1 MRRSL
6 LPTVLTSLRFV
17 IAPALAYVIYSYQLR
32 VAFWLLMAVVL
43 SDVLDGYLA
52 RKFEAESSFGAW
64 LDVCAD
70 FTVVFLAFLAL
81 ELKGLIS
88 LRILVIIVA
97 MFIQFVLSSWLYLK
111 PVYDPLGKYFGALLF
126 ASLLLI
132 TVIQDSNVLLLVSI
146 TILLFSSV
154 SMLSRIY
161 QTSGRVYHE
170 P

>member
-17 IAPALAYVIYSYQLR
+17 IAPALAYVIYSYQLKT
-32 VAFWLLMAVVL
+32 AFWLLIAVMI

-52 RKFEAESSFGAW
+52 RKCNAESSFGAW

-70 FTVVFLAFLAL
+70 FTVVFLAFFAL

-88 LRILVIIVA
+88 IWVLVIIVA
-97 MFIQFVLSSWLYLK
+97 MFIQFVLSSWLSLK

-126 ASLLLI
+126 TSLLLI
-132 TVIQDSNVLLLVSI
+132 TLVQDSNVLLLVSI
-146 TILLFSSV
+146 TILLFSFISL
-154 SMLSRIY
+154 LSRIY
-161 QTSGRVYHE
+161 QKSGRVYHE